1 MRVVR
6 FAVGTF
12 DIMTTTQNW
21 PQLAAEL
28 SDVLALQAPPI
39 AITFSEAPP
48 AGVEAFDAP
57 MPEPLPDGRTGRVP
71 AGCAFWIKS
80 ADKTFSTVA
89 EDHGN
94 CSVGSVVLGFK
105 TFDEVA
111 GNSDVAAMLET
122 GWVTTD
128 VVPQIPV
135 ITEKPGAV
143 TYGPLT
149 ETPFD
154 PDVVL
159 IRVNGEQLMLLH
171 DALPDMHLA
180 GKPQCHI
187 VALAKEQGIV
197 AASVGCALSRV
208 RSGMSVNEMTCAIPA
223 ARLGEVLAALIT
235 TAGADGQV
243 ASYAGEDAL
252 RFS

>member
-1 MRVVR
+1 
-6 FAVGTF
+6 
-12 DIMTTTQNW
+12 MTTPQNW
-21 PQLAAEL
+21 SQLAPEL
-28 SDVLALQAPPI
+28 GDVLALAAPPI
-39 AITFSEAPP
+39 AITFSEARP

-57 MPEPLPDGRTGRVP
+57 MPEPMPDGRTGRVP

-80 ADKTFSTVA
+80 VDRTFSTVA
-89 EDHGN
+89 DDHGN
-94 CSVGSVVLGFK
+94 CSVGSLIHGFK
-105 TFDEVA
+105 TLDEVA
-111 GNSDVAAMLET
+111 GNSDVAAILET
-122 GWVTTD
+122 GWVTMD

-135 ITEKPGAV
+135 IAEKPGAV
-143 TYGPLT
+143 TYGPLA

-159 IRVNGEQLMLLH
+159 IRVNGKQLMVLH
-171 DALPDMHLA
+171 DAMPDMHLA

-187 VALAKEQGIV
+187 VALAKEQGVV

-208 RSGMSVNEMTCAIPA
+208 RSGMSPNEMTCAIPA
-223 ARLGEVLAALIT
+223 AKVGEVLAALAT
-235 TAGADGQV
+235 TAAADGQI

>member
-1 MRVVR
+1 MTITQDWQE
-6 FAVGTF
+6 FAV
-12 DIMTTTQNW
+12 N
-21 PQLAAEL
+21 LSNVLEL
-28 SDVLALQAPPI
+28 EAPPI

-57 MPEPLPDGRTGRVP
+57 FPEPLPDGRTGRVP

-80 ADKTFSTVA
+80 AEKTFTTIA

-105 TFDEVA
+105 TFNEVA

-122 GWVTTD
+122 GWVTAD

-149 ETPFD
+149 ETPVD

-171 DALPDMHLA
+171 DALPDMRLA

-208 RSGMSVNEMTCAIPA
+208 RSGMSVEEMTCAIPA
-223 ARLGEVLAALIT
+223 ARLGDVLAALIT

-243 ASYAGEDAL
+243 ATFAGEDAL

>member
-1 MRVVR
+1 MVRV
-6 FAVGTF
+6 AVGTF
-12 DIMTTTQNW
+12 GIMTTTQNW
-21 PQLAAEL
+21 PQLAVEL
-28 SDVLALQAPPI
+28 SDVLALEAPPV

-154 PDVVL
+154 PDVIL

-187 VALAKEQGIV
+187 VALAKDQGIV

>member
-1 MRVVR
+1 
-6 FAVGTF
+6 
-12 DIMTTTQNW
+12 
-21 PQLAAEL
+21 
-28 SDVLALQAPPI
+28 
-39 AITFSEAPP
+39 
-48 AGVEAFDAP
+48 
-57 MPEPLPDGRTGRVP
+57 
-71 AGCAFWIKS
+71 
-80 ADKTFSTVA
+80 
-89 EDHGN
+89 
-94 CSVGSVVLGFK
+94 
-105 TFDEVA
+105 
-111 GNSDVAAMLET
+111 MLET
-122 GWVTTD
+122 GWVTED

-159 IRVNGEQLMLLH
+159 IRVNGEQLMLLNG
-171 DALPDMHLA
+171 ALPDMRLA

-187 VALAKEQGIV
+187 VALAKEQGVI
-197 AASVGCALSRV
+197 AASLGCALSRV
-208 RSGMSVNEMTCAIPA
+208 RSGMSAEEMTCAIPA

-243 ASYAGEDAL
+243 ASYAGEGAL

>member
-1 MRVVR
+1 MSK
-6 FAVGTF
+6 
-12 DIMTTTQNW
+12 TQNW
-21 PQLAAEL
+21 SQFAVDL
-28 SDVLALQAPPI
+28 SNVLTLEAPPI

-57 MPEPLPDGRTGRVP
+57 FPEPSPDGRTGRVP

-80 ADKTFSTVA
+80 AEKTFSTVA

-94 CSVGSVVLGFK
+94 CSVGSVVIGFK
-105 TFDEVA
+105 NFDEVA

-122 GWVTTD
+122 GWVTAD

-149 ETPFD
+149 ETPVD

-171 DALPDMHLA
+171 DALPDMRLA

-187 VALAKEQGIV
+187 VALAKEQGVV

-208 RSGMSVNEMTCAIPA
+208 RSGISVEEMTCAIPA
-223 ARLGEVLAALIT
+223 ARLGDVLAALIT

-243 ASYAGEDAL
+243 ASFAGEDAL
-252 RFS
+252 RFL

>member
-1 MRVVR
+1 MTITQDWQE
-6 FAVGTF
+6 FAV
-12 DIMTTTQNW
+12 N
-21 PQLAAEL
+21 LSNVLEL
-28 SDVLALQAPPI
+28 EAPPI

-57 MPEPLPDGRTGRVP
+57 FPEPLPDGRTGRVP

-80 ADKTFSTVA
+80 AEKTFTTIA

-105 TFDEVA
+105 TFNEVV

-122 GWVTTD
+122 GWVTAD

-149 ETPFD
+149 ETPVD

-171 DALPDMHLA
+171 DALPDMRLA

-208 RSGMSVNEMTCAIPA
+208 RSGMSVEEMTCAIPA
-223 ARLGEVLAALIT
+223 ARLGDVLAALIT

-243 ASYAGEDAL
+243 ATFAGEDAL